1 MADMNSKN
9 LNKIMVKVLDF
20 LGQMTLSEPCSAMH
34 QKLRVQCVRGADM
47 ETLNQCTSELGEL
60 LELVAT
66 ETKLDA
72 LAIEDMADSE
82 DGALTP
88 RPVTVQDTGRLDTW
102 LRPPG
107 STGIER
113 DLETQT
119 PLVLFNRLGMNRD
132 DGSTYRAHRGR
143 RTAQDEV
150 VFHEPPA
157 MSSAQENSLIH
168 MNLLLIYNPNV
179 NGLEEVSDLP
189 TTAGTVIAGRYTS
202 LTLAPWLGTFSW

>member
-1 MADMNSKN
+1 MNSKN
-9 LNKIMVKVLDF
+9 LNKLMVKVLVF
-20 LGQMTLSEPCSAMH
+20 LGQMTLSDPCSAMH
-34 QKLRVQCVRGADM
+34 QKLRVQCVEGADV
-47 ETLNQCTSELGEL
+47 ETLNRCTSELGEL
-60 LELVAT
+60 LELVAAT
-66 ETKLDA
+66 ETKLDD
-72 LAIEDMADSE
+72 LAIEDIEDSEDSE

-88 RPVTVQDTGRLDTW
+88 RPVTW

-113 DLETQT
+113 DLEEQT
-119 PLVLFNRLGMNRD
+119 PLVMFKRLSMDKD
-132 DGSTYRAHRGR
+132 DGSKYRAHRGR
-143 RTAQDEV
+143 RTAKDEV

-157 MSSAQENSLIH
+157 MSSAQANSLIH
-168 MNLLLIYNPNV
+168 MNLPLIYNPNV